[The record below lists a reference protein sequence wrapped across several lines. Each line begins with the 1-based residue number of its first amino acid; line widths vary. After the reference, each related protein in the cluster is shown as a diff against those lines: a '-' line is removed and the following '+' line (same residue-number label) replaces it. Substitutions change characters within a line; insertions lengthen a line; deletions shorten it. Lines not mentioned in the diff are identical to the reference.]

1 MKSNKGDNL
10 MELEEYVEVWNRTVG
25 RAIDEILGVT
35 PQPES
40 DEDSDDIAD
49 EAEDRNI
56 ESYLEQ
62 KRGI

>member
-25 RAIDEILGVT
+25 KAIDDIFAKARE
-35 PQPES
+35 PES
-40 DEDSDDIAD
+40 DQDLAD

-56 ESYLEQ
+56 ESYLEE